1 MRLQVEKTT
10 AIAGSKWLPGPPLVD
25 GGMWCG
31 AASSRGNAREA
42 GMAAGSNS
50 VSTISLFPQDL
61 EERRKGGESWKAV
74 RTRD

>member
-1 MRLQVEKTT
+1 MRQQVEKIT
-10 AIAGSKWLPGPPLVD
+10 AIAGSRWLPGPPLGD
-25 GGMWCG
+25 GGVWCG
-31 AASSRGNAREA
+31 AVSSRGNAREA

-61 EERRKGGESWKAV
+61 EESRKGGESWKAV